1 MADRCEDRVKAGPGQ
16 DAGNGPT
23 GSKRPGSTD
32 NPGRRSNA
40 GSAGRGPVRT
50 ERYWAGSAAALAA
63 EAVAAVDRLA
73 TGRAEGDGSLLA
85 AGRAG
90 RGEHLAGATIVTAA
104 AAAAIAAG
112 ATRVAAGAIRA
123 AATFAVAG
131 SLAAGAT
138 GRAAARLGEATLRV
152 EILLGGGEHEFLST
166 VRAGQIL
173 VVVHENENSSR

>member
-23 GSKRPGSTD
+23 ESKRPGSTD
-32 NPGRRSNA
+32 NPGRGSNA
-40 GSAGRGPVRT
+40 GSSGRGPVRT

-104 AAAAIAAG
+104 TAAAIAAG
-112 ATRVAAGAIRA
+112 ATRVAAGAVAAAGAIRA
-123 AATFAVAG
+123 AAAFAVAAALRLARQDGQRRG
-131 SLAAGAT
+131 SVKP
-138 GRAAARLGEATLRV
+138 RCE
-152 EILLGGGEHEFLST
+152 
-166 VRAGQIL
+166 
-173 VVVHENENSSR
+173 